1 MSGHIPHC
9 HAGRVSGYQAMS
21 GDGYPGAGGEKLG
34 YNPGKIHD
42 KTFYG
47 ESRIMV
53 GAAFVV
59 CVF

>member
-1 MSGHIPHC
+1 MADVRTHSP
-9 HAGRVSGYQAMS
+9 GRVSGYQEMS

-47 ESRIMV
+47 ENEE
-53 GAAFVV
+53 
-59 CVF
+59 